1 MDTAVELVEE
11 KKQTGKEKLKLQAE
25 RQIVNENWEQM
36 TIQLLEKRVILVKMF
51 TWILIKSIL
60 NYYEA

>member
-1 MDTAVELVEE
+1 MELVEE

-51 TWILIKSIL
+51 T
-60 NYYEA
+60 